1 MENSS
6 VRKCEKLKFE
16 DKVATGI
23 SALLDE
29 ESASLPT
36 IVLGGH
42 NVFNNTISNS
52 VVIQLN
58 ATAEDLAEAL
68 EKTPENIQKRILDAI
83 LNTLERRYS
92 QSKEPSD

>member
-6 VRKCEKLKFE
+6 VRECEKLRIK
-16 DKVATGI
+16 DNVAKGI

-29 ESASLPT
+29 ENNSLPT

-52 VVIQLN
+52 IVIQLN
-58 ATAEDLAEAL
+58 ANAEDLTEAL
-68 EKTPENIQKRILDAI
+68 EKTPDDIQKRILDAI
-83 LNTLERRYS
+83 LNTLEKRYS
-92 QSKEPSD
+92 QSKEQSD

>member
-1 MENSS
+1 MRE
-6 VRKCEKLKFE
+6 CEKLRTE

-23 SALLDE
+23 SALLDDE
-29 ESASLPT
+29 NTSPT

-58 ATAEDLAEAL
+58 ANAEDLAEAL
-68 EKTPENIQKRILDAI
+68 EKTPEDIQKRILDAI

-92 QSKEPSD
+92 QSKEQSD

>member
-6 VRKCEKLKFE
+6 VRECEKLRIE
-16 DKVATGI
+16 GNVAKGI

-29 ESASLPT
+29 EKDSLPT

-52 VVIQLN
+52 IVIQLN
-58 ATAEDLAEAL
+58 ANAEDLTEAL
-68 EKTPENIQKRILDAI
+68 EKTPDDIQKRILDAI
-83 LNTLERRYS
+83 LNTLEKRYS
-92 QSKEPSD
+92 QSKEQSD